1 MNNNNKRL
9 GKQLPIYRFN
19 FIGIKRRMKKNDEE
33 VEGEKNER
41 VGRRDLLGRHKR
53 RRTTRIMYFGWSEL
67 RLIINYKNIYI
78 FMSFDVRIHISFVQF
93 KAVEQITLT
102 VHVNVH
108 SVSFWSNTKVAK
120 HTHRSQRSDLTSTI
134 ICMICRTFQT
144 HTMKII
150 VIAIITHPDFGIL
163 DSLVERK
170 TIEKWNNLQQSIL
183 TRGSDKP
190 NLRHGEQTQWR

>member
-1 MNNNNKRL
+1 
-9 GKQLPIYRFN
+9 
-19 FIGIKRRMKKNDEE
+19 MKKNDEE

-78 FMSFDVRIHISFVQF
+78 FMSLDVRIHISFVQF

-108 SVSFWSNTKVAK
+108 SVSF
-120 HTHRSQRSDLTSTI
+120 
-134 ICMICRTFQT
+134 
-144 HTMKII
+144 
-150 VIAIITHPDFGIL
+150 
-163 DSLVERK
+163 
-170 TIEKWNNLQQSIL
+170 
-183 TRGSDKP
+183 
-190 NLRHGEQTQWR
+190 